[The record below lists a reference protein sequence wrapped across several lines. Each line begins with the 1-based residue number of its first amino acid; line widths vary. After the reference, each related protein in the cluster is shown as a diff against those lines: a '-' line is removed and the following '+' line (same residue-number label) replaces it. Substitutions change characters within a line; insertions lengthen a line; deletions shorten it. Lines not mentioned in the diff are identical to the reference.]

1 MKICTFFMLSF
12 VLLHM
17 YGTKRRV
24 GEMGV
29 IQTAE
34 WMRTHYQEPEKI
46 CEKFTKYIPLQKET
60 LYRFL
65 VSKGMFRPVE
75 GGEKEIDILQKE
87 RVWEQLAVEYRKLQE
102 WLKGPNIPVFI
113 LLSDPYNRTVQR
125 EYNGK
130 AGLAM
135 RNALFLFVNSQSSIA
150 ELKALLTHEY
160 HHICRIHANERR
172 EEAYTILD
180 TMVMEG
186 LAEHAVYERHG
197 ESCYAPW
204 VSYYEKEEAIMF
216 WRRFIQDKQG
226 IQRGTREHDI
236 LLNGRGLFYPK
247 MLGYAVGFHIV
258 KDCVEHKKWNT
269 TPLLGMDAKA
279 ILEGAL
285 SFSPV

>member
-1 MKICTFFMLSF
+1 M
-12 VLLHM
+12 
-17 YGTKRRV
+17 
-24 GEMGV
+24 GEVGV
-29 IQTAE
+29 IQTAV
-34 WMRTHYQEPEKI
+34 WMRKYYQEPEKI
-46 CEKFTKYIPLQKET
+46 CEKFTKYIPLQKEA

-65 VSKGMFRPVE
+65 VSKGMFRPVV
-75 GGEKEIDILQKE
+75 GGEEEIDVLQKE
-87 RVWEQLAVEYRKLQE
+87 RVWERLAIEYKKLQQ
-102 WLKGPNIPVFI
+102 WLKGPDIPVFI

-135 RNALFLFVNSQSSIA
+135 RNVLFLFVSSQNSIA

-160 HHICRIHANERR
+160 HHICRIHANEKG

-180 TMVMEG
+180 TMMMEG

-197 ESCYAPW
+197 GSYYAPW
-204 VSYYEKEEAIMF
+204 VSYYKKEEAIMF
-216 WRRFIQDKQG
+216 WRRFIQGKRG

-236 LLNGRGLFYPK
+236 LLNGRGFYPK

-269 TPLLGMDAKA
+269 TSLIEMDAKA

-285 SFSPV
+285 SFDS

>member
-1 MKICTFFMLSF
+1 
-12 VLLHM
+12 
-17 YGTKRRV
+17 
-24 GEMGV
+24 MGV
-29 IQTAE
+29 VQTAE
-34 WMRTHYQEPEKI
+34 WMRTYYQEPEKI
-46 CEKFTKYIPLQKET
+46 CEKFTKYIPLQKEA

-65 VSKGMFRPVE
+65 VSKGMFRPVV
-75 GGEKEIDILQKE
+75 GGEEDIDILQKE
-87 RVWEQLAVEYRKLQE
+87 RVWERLAVEYKKLQQ

-135 RNALFLFVNSQSSIA
+135 RNALFLFVSTQSSIA

-160 HHICRIHANERR
+160 HHICRIHASEKG
-172 EEAYTILD
+172 EGAYTILD

-197 ESCYAPW
+197 ESYYAPW

-216 WRRFIQDKQG
+216 WRRFIQDKQE

-258 KDCVEHKKWNT
+258 KDCVEHKRWNT
-269 TPLLGMDAKA
+269 TSLLGMDAKA

-285 SFSPV
+285 SFSPA

>member
-1 MKICTFFMLSF
+1 MEQKES
-12 VLLHM
+12 
-17 YGTKRRV
+17 GRD
-24 GEMGV
+24 GV

-34 WMRTHYQEPEKI
+34 WMRTYYQEPEKI
-46 CEKFTKYIPLQKET
+46 CEKLTKYIPLQKET

-65 VSKGMFRPVE
+65 VSKGMFRPVV
-75 GGEKEIDILQKE
+75 GGEQEIDILQRE
-87 RVWEQLAVEYRKLQE
+87 RVWEQLAVEYKKLQQ
-102 WLKGPNIPVFI
+102 WLKGPDIPVFI
-113 LLSDPYNRTVQR
+113 LLSDTHNRTVQR

-135 RNALFLFVNSQSSIA
+135 RNVLFLFVSSQNSIA

-160 HHICRIHANERR
+160 HHICRIHASKRE

-197 ESCYAPW
+197 ESYYAPW
-204 VSYYEKEEAIMF
+204 VSYYEKEEAIMY
-216 WRRFIQDKQG
+216 WRRFIQDKRR

-258 KDCVEHKKWNT
+258 KDCVERKKWNT
-269 TPLLGMDAKA
+269 TTLLGIDANA
-279 ILEGAL
+279 ILKDAL
-285 SFSPV
+285 SFYPE